1 MNIKDILQFKII
13 TTQNFT
19 LTVYH
24 LLLALIIL
32 IATWILLR
40 IVRRLFRR
48 LERKG
53 RLDVGTSHAVFQ
65 IIRYTLWIIAIALT
79 LDTIGITITF
89 LLAGSAALLVG
100 LGLGLQQIFQD
111 FISGIAL
118 IFEGTLK
125 AGDIVQT
132 SDGEVGRVKEI
143 NMRTSKIETRDN
155 IILIVPNSKLIN
167 EIVINW
173 SHLEKKTRFKV
184 DVGVAYGSDVELVR
198 RVLFECAKSHPSIS
212 TEPGPVIRFTDFSDS
227 SLQFQVLFWSI
238 NTFRIEDVKSD
249 LRFMIDKAFRENKI
263 RIPFPQR
270 DVHLY
275 NTKD

>member
-1 MNIKDILQFKII
+1 MSFKEILQFNII
-13 TTQNFT
+13 KTENFN
-19 LTVYH
+19 LTVSH
-24 LLLALIIL
+24 LFISLIIIL
-32 IATWILLR
+32 STWILLR
-40 IVRRLFRR
+40 IIKRIFRR
-48 LERKG
+48 LEKRE
-53 RLDVGTSHAVFQ
+53 RMYVGTSHAIFQ
-65 IIRYTLWIIAIALT
+65 IIRYVLWIIAISLT
-79 LDTIGITITF
+79 FESAGFKLTF

-118 IFEGTLK
+118 IIEGTLK

-155 IILIVPNSKLIN
+155 IILIIPNSKLIN

-198 RVLFECAKSHPSIS
+198 NVLLDCTNSNTSIS
-212 TEPGPVIRFTDFSDS
+212 SNPAPIVRFINFGDS
-227 SLQFQVLFWSI
+227 SLQFQLLFWST

-249 LRFMIDKAFRENKI
+249 LRFMIDKAFRENNI

-275 NTKD
+275 NK

>member
-1 MNIKDILQFKII
+1 MNLKNILEFTIIKTD
-13 TTQNFT
+13 TFT

-24 LLLALIIL
+24 LFISLII
-32 IATWILLR
+32 IISAWILIR
-40 IVRRLFRR
+40 ITRRVFRR
-48 LERKG
+48 LEQRK
-53 RLDVGTSHAVFQ
+53 RIDIGTSYAIFQ
-65 IIRYTLWIIAIALT
+65 IVRYALWIFTILFVF
-79 LDTIGITITF
+79 DTIGIKITF

-118 IFEGTLK
+118 IIEGSLK

-132 SDGEVGRVKEI
+132 ADGEVGRVKEI

-167 EIVINW
+167 EVVINW

-184 DVGVAYGSDVELVR
+184 DVGVAYGSDVELVKK
-198 RVLFECAKSHPSIS
+198 VLLECANAHTSVS
-212 TEPGPVIRFTDFSDS
+212 TNPQPIVRFTDFGNS
-227 SLQFQVLFWSI
+227 SLQFQILFWST

-249 LRFMIDKAFRENKI
+249 LRFMIDKTFRDNNI
-263 RIPFPQR
+263 RIPFPQH

-275 NTKD
+275 KK

>member
-1 MNIKDILQFKII
+1 MNLKDILEFTII
-13 TTQNFT
+13 QTENYT

-24 LLLALIIL
+24 LFISLIIL
-32 IATWILLR
+32 ISAWIILR
-40 IVRRLFRR
+40 LIRRVFRR
-48 LERKG
+48 LEKRQ
-53 RLDVGTSHAVFQ
+53 RIDVGTGHAIFQ
-65 IIRYTLWIIAIALT
+65 IIRYVLWIVAITVA
-79 LDTIGITITF
+79 LDTINIKITF

-118 IFEGTLK
+118 IIEGSLK
-125 AGDIVQT
+125 AGDVVQT
-132 SDGEVGRVKEI
+132 AGGEVGRVKEI

-155 IILIVPNSKLIN
+155 IILIVPNSMLIN
-167 EIVINW
+167 EVVINW

-198 RVLFECAKSHPSIS
+198 KVLLECANTIEWIS
-212 TEPGPVIRFTDFSDS
+212 TEPHPVVRFTDFSDS
-227 SLQFQVLFWSI
+227 ALQFQILFWST

-249 LRFMIDKAFRENKI
+249 LRFKIDKAFRENNI

-270 DVHLY
+270 DVHLF
-275 NTKD
+275 NK